1 MTAPLAV
8 ATPPA
13 SRRGQLALALQ
24 EAFTVAAQLRTDRLA
39 EPDAFSFRNRVK
51 QMLVGAN
58 TDAHRAGY
66 PDDEVNSALY
76 AFVAF
81 LDESALNSA
90 QPVFAEW
97 HRQPLQEEVF
107 GGHVGGEQFFQ
118 MLRGLMARQ
127 DSEDLA
133 DVLEVFELCLL
144 LGFHGR
150 YAAGDQGE
158 LRGFAAS
165 VAERISRI
173 RGGFGPLA
181 ARAMPRSGEA
191 PPRAR
196 DPWLRRLLIGT
207 SASWLFAIVL
217 FVMLA
222 VLLSRATSAV
232 ASAAPGVG
240 AA

>member
-1 MTAPLAV
+1 M
-8 ATPPA
+8 
-13 SRRGQLALALQ
+13 
-24 EAFTVAAQLRTDRLA
+24 TVAVRLRTDRLDA
-39 EPDAFSFRNRVK
+39 ADAFSFRNHVK
-51 QMLVGAN
+51 QLLAA
-58 TDAHRAGY
+58 AHADVRGAGY
-66 PDDEVNSALY
+66 NDEDVNSVLY

-90 QPVFAEW
+90 QPIFAEW

-118 MLRGLMARQ
+118 MLRAHLARQ

-133 DVLEVFELCLL
+133 DVLEVFQLCLL

-158 LRGFAAS
+158 LRGFATS

-173 RGGFGPLA
+173 RGGFGSLA
-181 ARAMPRSGEA
+181 ASAMPRSGEA
-191 PPRAR
+191 LPRSR
-196 DPWLRRLLIGT
+196 DPLLRRLLIAT
-207 SASWLFAIVL
+207 SASWALVLVL
-217 FVMLA
+217 FL
-222 VLLSRATSAV
+222 LLSLWLSRVDAGV

-240 AA
+240 TA